1 MIKTIIII
9 IASHILLLTNI
20 ANSQCS
26 DAGIC
31 KLGGTHKQ
39 EDVEEINK
47 SNLSLYYSYG
57 NSGSDYKISYNTL
70 NLTGNLY
77 VAENTA
83 IAIVIPY
90 MIQNATFFSSKS
102 RKGLGDAIITV
113 RQDLSISGSQV
124 LNLQGGLKASTS
136 KISEEDFRY
145 TNGYGTNDILLSVNY
160 FHSFINAGVA
170 AQIPVNSYSDDL
182 YEFNRGPDLMLR
194 LGYLRTINNLNFK
207 LEVLG
212 IKRLTR
218 SEITYKTSTS
228 GNSSTVL
235 NTPIE
240 IADSD
245 FLQINVGAGLM
256 IDINKNYSIDFG
268 FAVPLLQRDDNTD
281 GTKRAFTGQI
291 GFIYKFNI
299 L

>member
-1 MIKTIIII
+1 MIKIIFFTI
-9 IASHILLLTNI
+9 ALYILLLTNI
-20 ANSQCS
+20 ASSQCS
-26 DAGIC
+26 DAGVC
-31 KLGGTHKQ
+31 TLGSIHKKDKAF
-39 EDVEEINK
+39 ENNK
-47 SNLSLYYSYG
+47 SNISFYYSYG

-70 NLTGNLY
+70 KLTGSIY
-77 VAENTA
+77 VADNTA
-83 IAIVIPY
+83 IAFNFPY
-90 MIQNATFFSSKS
+90 MIQNSTFFSDKS
-102 RKGLGDAIITV
+102 RKGFGDAILTV
-113 RQDLSISGSQV
+113 KQDLPISGSQV
-124 LNLQGGLKASTS
+124 FSLQGGLKASTS

-160 FHSFINAGVA
+160 FHSFISTGVA
-170 AQIPVNSYSDDL
+170 AQIPVNSYNDEL
-182 YEFNRGPDLMLR
+182 YEFKRGPDLLLR

-212 IKRLTR
+212 IKRLTK
-218 SEITYKTSTS
+218 SEITYKSSAT

-256 IDINKNYSIDFG
+256 IDIDKNYSIDFG
-268 FAVPLLQRDDNTD
+268 FAVPLLKRDENSD
-281 GTKRAFTGQI
+281 GTKRALTGQV

-299 L
+299 